1 METTVRENRRKTLVG
16 TVVSTKN
23 QKTITVVVE
32 IYEKHPLYSKRFK
45 KSKKF
50 AVHDEQNLAK
60 VGDIVKIQETRPL
73 SKTKHFRLVEIKSH
87 AIEGAENALVLK
99 LVQLKKHQINLLL
112 EEERKLNNGSFI
124 KKSSLCWWSFNE
136 KSFVYYWK

>member
-1 METTVRENRRKTLVG
+1 MKTTVRENRRKTLVG

-87 AIEGAENALVLK
+87 AIEGAENA
-99 LVQLKKHQINLLL
+99 
-112 EEERKLNNGSFI
+112 
-124 KKSSLCWWSFNE
+124 
-136 KSFVYYWK
+136 